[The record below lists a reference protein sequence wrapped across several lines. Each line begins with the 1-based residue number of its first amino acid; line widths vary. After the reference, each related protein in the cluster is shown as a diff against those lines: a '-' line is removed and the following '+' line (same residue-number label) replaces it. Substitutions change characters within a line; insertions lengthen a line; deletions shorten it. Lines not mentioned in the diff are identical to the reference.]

1 MDARCSQS
9 SGSRQSPDP
18 LPLYTH
24 STLCTR
30 QPRRRRLYMRR
41 RRGIQLL
48 VPVAAVTEV
57 ATAAATVAGTA
68 AAATTAA
75 SSEGGG
81 GEGGDDG
88 GGEGGGG
95 EGAAAREAAAREAA
109 AREATARA
117 EEAMRVAETEAAATE
132 AAATEVA
139 ATEEAATAAAA
150 MGAAAMEAAAMGAR
164 WLRRRRR
171 WRRQR
176 RRRQRRWRQRRRRR
190 RRRRRHRPA
199 LSSHLPSQHDHCSV
213 SVGAG
218 TMRVQAWGWQ
228 HATLCYTH
236 AEWMCSAASGSALLV
251 GRVGRCSKGR
261 RRRLHSLL
269 LLASSLPGDHA
280 RPSGLLGWRGSPPNM
295 WLGVPGRS
303 RPLTG
308 TLTGTLTGSHYCHDR
323 AGGGKMGAV
332 VVSNSRFAPEA
343 HGAVGRHLG
352 AAGTSRTPR
361 RGKGVSRRRF

>member
-1 MDARCSQS
+1 MRGARRVRAR
-9 SGSRQSPDP
+9 GKAPTP
-18 LPLYTH
+18 FLPLYTH

-41 RRGIQLL
+41 RRGIRLL
-48 VPVAAVTEV
+48 VPVAAATEV

-75 SSEGGG
+75 SSEGGS

-109 AREATARA
+109 AREATAREATARA
-117 EEAMRVAETEAAATE
+117 EETMRVAETAAAATE
-132 AAATEVA
+132 AAATEAA

-236 AEWMCSAASGSALLV
+236 AEWMCSAASGSAQLV
-251 GRVGRCSKGR
+251 GRVGRCSTGC

-280 RPSGLLGWRGSPPNM
+280 RPSGLLGWRGSPPKT

-303 RPLTG
+303 PLNWN
-308 TLTGTLTGSHYCHDR
+308 
-323 AGGGKMGAV
+323 A
-332 VVSNSRFAPEA
+332 
-343 HGAVGRHLG
+343 
-352 AAGTSRTPR
+352 
-361 RGKGVSRRRF
+361 

>member
-1 MDARCSQS
+1 
-9 SGSRQSPDP
+9 
-18 LPLYTH
+18 
-24 STLCTR
+24 
-30 QPRRRRLYMRR
+30 
-41 RRGIQLL
+41 
-48 VPVAAVTEV
+48 
-57 ATAAATVAGTA
+57 
-68 AAATTAA
+68 
-75 SSEGGG
+75 
-81 GEGGDDG
+81 
-88 GGEGGGG
+88 
-95 EGAAAREAAAREAA
+95 
-109 AREATARA
+109 
-117 EEAMRVAETEAAATE
+117 
-132 AAATEVA
+132 
-139 ATEEAATAAAA
+139 
-150 MGAAAMEAAAMGAR
+150 MGAR

-280 RPSGLLGWRGSPPNM
+280 RPSGLLGWRGSPPNT

-308 TLTGTLTGSHYCHDR
+308 TLTGTLTGSHCCR
-323 AGGGKMGAV
+323 L
-332 VVSNSRFAPEA
+332 R
-343 HGAVGRHLG
+343 AVGSGWRSEADEAKILRAQRRAQSSVLPSQF
-352 AAGTSRTPR
+352 AALQAGLFVSLVTKLDQKGRTTVCAGPR
-361 RGKGVSRRRF
+361 RVCRRRRGTACCC